1 MEFSLEILAGFSD
14 NFLVLIQLVL
24 KLAVSKIYYI
34 LSFKT
39 MQHVFGTFRY
49 EINLVAA
56 LEVKLLFSI
65 HSDQI

>member
-49 EINLVAA
+49 KINLVTA